1 MENRI
6 LILAPR
12 GRDAEVV
19 QAVIQAHGLAG
30 HRCADGAGLLHE
42 LNRDAAAAILTEE
55 VLGDGFD
62 LALGAWL
69 AAQAPWS
76 DFPFVVLASRQPGR
90 RSERALASLRELG
103 NIVLLERPL
112 NPETL
117 GSAARS
123 AVRGRHRQYA
133 TRHHLADLQASKRTV
148 DQLNAALESRIAA
161 RTAALADAND
171 RLMREIAERERAQA
185 SVVQGQKM
193 EAIGRLTG
201 GMAHDFNNLLHVV
214 NLNLQFILRAAA
226 EGRIADCARRAKEA
240 IARGTRLTAQ
250 LLSFA
255 RAQSLAPKLQ
265 DVNALIANLS
275 ELIGV
280 SVGSRV
286 TLVLDLAPEPLDAL
300 LDGPQLEMAVLNMA
314 VNSRDA
320 MPDGGR
326 LTIRTRAVE
335 SAPGD
340 ATDELAPAVSSDG
353 PGPGPGR
360 GRGHVQVSVE
370 DEGVGI
376 PPSLLAKVFDPFF
389 TTKPDGQGTG
399 LGLSQVYGFARQS
412 GGSAEVRSTVGTGT
426 TVVLCFPRAE
436 RAAGNPV
443 ATVAAALE
451 GRPEQEVLV
460 VEDDANVRQGLVEG
474 LRLLNYTVREAADG
488 SAGLQ
493 ELERRRPSLLLADYL
508 MPGMNGAQLVAAAR
522 RLHPGMPI
530 LIATGYAD
538 MAQVEEVIER
548 RAVLTKPFDLETLAA
563 AVAGELSRAAG
574 CTPASAEA
582 PAPSA

>member
-1 MENRI
+1 MENRV

-12 GRDAEVV
+12 GRDAEVI
-19 QAVIQAHGLAG
+19 QAVLEAHGVKGFA
-30 HRCADGAGLLHE
+30 CADGVALLRE
-42 LNRDAAAAILTEE
+42 LNRDAAAAIVTEE

-62 LALGAWL
+62 LVLGAWL
-69 AAQAPWS
+69 ADQPPWS
-76 DFPFVVLASRQPGR
+76 DFPFVVLANRQPGR

-117 GSAARS
+117 SSAAR
-123 AVRGRHRQYA
+123 AVVRGRQRQYA
-133 TRHHLADLQASKRTV
+133 TRLHLADLEASKRTV
-148 DQLNAALESRIAA
+148 DELNTELESRIVA

-171 RLMREIAERERAQA
+171 RLMREIAERERVQA

-214 NLNLQFILRAAA
+214 NLNLQFILRVAA

-275 ELIGV
+275 ELIEV

-286 TLVLDLAPEPLDAL
+286 TLVLDLAPEPLDVL
-300 LDGPQLEMAVLNMA
+300 LDGAQLEMAVLNMA

-320 MPDGGR
+320 MPAGGR
-326 LTIRTRAVE
+326 LTIRTRARAGGFKSGADTDTDPARPSDARGQVE
-335 SAPGD
+335 
-340 ATDELAPAVSSDG
+340 
-353 PGPGPGR
+353 
-360 GRGHVQVSVE
+360 VSVE
-370 DEGVGI
+370 DDGVGI
-376 PPSLLAKVFDPFF
+376 PPSVLGKVFDPFF

-412 GGSAEVRSTVGTGT
+412 GGSAEVRSTGGRGT
-426 TVVLCFPRAE
+426 TVVLRFPRAE
-436 RAAGNPV
+436 RADDDPV
-443 ATVAAALE
+443 APTTVALE
-451 GRPEQEVLV
+451 GRPEHEVLV
-460 VEDDANVRQGLVEG
+460 VEDDANVREGIVEG
-474 LRLLNYTVREAADG
+474 LRLLNYTVREAVDG
-488 SAGLQ
+488 LAGLQ

-530 LIATGYAD
+530 LLATGYAD
-538 MAQVEEVIER
+538 MAQVEQVVER

-563 AVAGELSRAAG
+563 AVAGELARVVGAAPVPG
-574 CTPASAEA
+574 EVPTPAA
-582 PAPSA
+582 